1 MSNKTVPFSNRNV
14 FKSFVE
20 YWSFAKHLSSKQRGI
35 VFNSLTIE
43 EQEKLTNS
51 YMKDKWDAVFY
62 RDAIN
67 KEVDDLE
74 KRYGYNLINI
84 RFKVLSGKSV
94 YLPSVFWD
102 AVMSR
107 MEKFKPE
114 NTLFVL
120 GRVQSEKCEQNEKV
134 TFLFPG

>member
-1 MSNKTVPFSNRNV
+1 MR
-14 FKSFVE
+14 
-20 YWSFAKHLSSKQRGI
+20 
-35 VFNSLTIE
+35 
-43 EQEKLTNS
+43 
-51 YMKDKWDAVFY
+51 DKWDAVFY

-74 KRYGYNLINI
+74 KRYGYNLIDI

-94 YLPSVFWD
+94 YLPSIFWD
-102 AVMSR
+102 TVMSR

-120 GRVQSEKCEQNEKV
+120 GGIQSEKCKQNEKV
-134 TFLFPG
+134 TFLFPV